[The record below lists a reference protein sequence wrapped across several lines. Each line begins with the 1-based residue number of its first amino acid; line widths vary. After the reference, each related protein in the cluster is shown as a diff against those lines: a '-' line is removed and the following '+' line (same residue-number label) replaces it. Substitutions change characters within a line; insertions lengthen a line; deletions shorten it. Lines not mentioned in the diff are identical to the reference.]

1 MIESFKK
8 VLHLL
13 TLNQK
18 RNSALFLFLLFFS
31 TTLEGVSLALI
42 FPLVKIIVDKEYLI
56 DLDTKINFINI
67 SNIGEEKIIIFT
79 LFIVIS
85 IYFLKA
91 AYLIFFSWWKSKFI
105 LQINN
110 SISKRLFKKYI
121 NSPYSYFFNKN
132 SSEFIRNVYGEARFI
147 NTFIDA
153 VLKIFV
159 EIFSIIII
167 LIVLFTIN
175 FNITFLTLIL
185 FGSFAIIFNFIF
197 SNKIKNL
204 SFKKQKF
211 VAKTFQNM
219 QQSFGSIKEIIMRGN
234 QKFFSNNFN
243 QSLTNVNLVAQF
255 LMFISELPKNI
266 IEVISVSIVC
276 LIVFI
281 GYENSKDFN
290 ELIPTIALF
299 GVASMRIMPAFNRLI
314 INKQSIDSCYPS
326 VRVIFDELKAEKDQ
340 IINQN
345 LKEDNDYNYKFE
357 NKISFENISF
367 KYENASSKIIDNLN
381 FSIKKNECICFIG
394 ESGSGKTTLID
405 IISGLLTPESGKIK
419 LDDKEVSLSSHG
431 WRKHVGYV
439 SQSTYLID
447 DSIKNNILFGLNDD
461 SSFSIDDEKFKRALK
476 FSQLDKFIENLPDG
490 INYIVGENGVKLSGG
505 QKQRIGIAR
514 ALYFNPKILV
524 LDEITSSLDD
534 QTSQEL
540 LESLNFLSG
549 KITIIYISHNQK
561 VIKNADIVFKL
572 LKGEGGKSI
581 LKEK

>member
-1 MIESFKK
+1 MIESLNK
-8 VLHLL
+8 VLYLL

-31 TTLEGVSLALI
+31 TALEGVSLALI
-42 FPLVKIIVDKEYLI
+42 FPLIKIIMDKEYLL

-67 SNIGEEKIIIFT
+67 ANIGEEKIIIFT
-79 LFIVIS
+79 LLMVIS
-85 IYFLKA
+85 IYFLKS

-159 EIFSIIII
+159 ETFSIIII

-175 FNITFLTLIL
+175 FKITFLTLIL

-204 SFKKQKF
+204 SFKKQKY
-211 VAKTFQNM
+211 VAQTFQNM

-243 QSLTNVNLVAQF
+243 LSLTNVNLVAQF

-290 ELIPTIALF
+290 VLIPTIALF
-299 GVASMRIMPAFNRLI
+299 GVASIRIMPAFNRLI
-314 INKQSIDSCYPS
+314 TNKQHIDSCYPS
-326 VRVIFDELKAEKDQ
+326 IRIIFDELKVEKDQ
-340 IINQN
+340 ISNQI
-345 LKEDNDYNYKFE
+345 LKRDNDFDYKFE

-367 KYENASSKIIDNLN
+367 KYQNADSQIINNLN
-381 FSIKKNECICFIG
+381 FSIKKNECVCFIG

-405 IISGLLTPESGKIK
+405 IISGLLTPDSGKIK

-447 DSIKNNILFGLNDD
+447 DTIKNNILFGLNDD
-461 SSFSIDDEKFKRALK
+461 NSFDDQKFKKALR

-490 INYIVGENGVKLSGG
+490 TNYIVGENGVKLSGG

-540 LESLNFLSG
+540 LDSLNFLSG

-581 LKEK
+581 LKQK